1 MRIADPWVRSDRSDH
16 CPTTTAS
23 SKQSLS
29 CTPRK
34 SPKITLLGCQKKNK
48 QVKPA
53 KMKIFSNIL
62 LIKTNTKAAF
72 SCRRQR
78 LKIYFLAIRQNYKN
92 SFFASTESRAL
103 LSPNFLENVNKL
115 ISLKP
120 NIVSRTF
127 CRKTMN
133 GSSFCFQMI
142 FLNKSWK
149 CNKAEW
155 VEKRLLKRIQCEL
168 L

>member
-1 MRIADPWVRSDRSDH
+1 
-16 CPTTTAS
+16 
-23 SKQSLS
+23 
-29 CTPRK
+29 
-34 SPKITLLGCQKKNK
+34 
-48 QVKPA
+48 
-53 KMKIFSNIL
+53 MKIFSNML
-62 LIKTNTKAAF
+62 LIKSNTKAAF
-72 SCRRQR
+72 SCWRQR

-133 GSSFCFQMI
+133 GSCYCFQMI
-142 FLNKSWK
+142 FLNNSLK
-149 CNKAEW
+149 CNKAKWE
-155 VEKRLLKRIQCEL
+155 EKKLLKRIQCEL
-168 L
+168 LWTDMVLKPVWLYSPIKSSYSLFFCHLTSDTFPWGTW